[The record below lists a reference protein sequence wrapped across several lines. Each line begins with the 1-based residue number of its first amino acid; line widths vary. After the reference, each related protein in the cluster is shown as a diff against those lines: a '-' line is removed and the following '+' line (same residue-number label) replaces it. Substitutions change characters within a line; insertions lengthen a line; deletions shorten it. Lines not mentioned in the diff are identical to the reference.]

1 MQKLSMYTHSTVPYT
16 NSLRLFFFSAW
27 STLDPH
33 HSFPPTDANPT
44 PTRFLL
50 ECGAFTPGFGLSL
63 DNYNPFDASLKFL
76 NTGTPKAELNPFDTS
91 FRAPSSAI
99 STQPFQSTQQRPEK
113 PEQQQQDA
121 SEKQRSFDRQA
132 WADMLFSE
140 DALPMPQMSPG
151 LSPFSSSSSST
162 GSLSPPLPPVPS
174 NTVSLGQVQSSPAA
188 EVQSTQTLTY
198 ELNPVCGN
206 PTYSKAPQ
214 QSERKCSLPGAPLP
228 IHDQDSVTASA
239 SASAERFFAQDS
251 KSRELNFG
259 DDGDFDQELME
270 RADESG
276 VDTAMSALD
285 MQPTS
290 ESTSKTKDSK
300 GAKNAKAA
308 KTKKAAA
315 APNAPGTL
323 SRTPSSSRKSKS
335 RKRTTAEEEGPEKKR
350 LKFLERNRM
359 AAAKCREKKRLQ
371 TLKTI
376 SDADE
381 ITARNQ
387 ALHETLEE
395 LQEEVRRLKTQI
407 LCHRGCD
414 CSVIKKFVETSFE
427 CNSLASPTTHAPG
440 PFSYQAQQTPVN
452 QMQSF

>member
-1 MQKLSMYTHSTVPYT
+1 M
-16 NSLRLFFFSAW
+16 SLEADIRR
-27 STLDPH
+27 
-33 HSFPPTDANPT
+33 DANPT

-91 FRAPSSAI
+91 FKAPSLAI
-99 STQPFQSTQQRPEK
+99 STQAFQNTQQRQEK
-113 PEQQQQDA
+113 QEQQQQDA

-140 DALPMPQMSPG
+140 DALPVPQMSPG
-151 LSPFSSSSSST
+151 LSPYSPSSSST
-162 GSLSPPLPPVPS
+162 GSLSPPISSAPS
-174 NTVSLGQVQSSPAA
+174 NTVSLGQVQASPAA
-188 EVQSTQTLTY
+188 GAQSTQTLTY

-206 PTYSKAPQ
+206 PTISKAPYQ
-214 QSERKCSLPGAPLP
+214 REREPVLPSAPLP
-228 IHDQDSVTASA
+228 TFNQDSVATNAS
-239 SASAERFFAQDS
+239 SSAESFYALES
-251 KSRELNFG
+251 KSRG
-259 DDGDFDQELME
+259 MDIGDADDDGSDQELNE

-290 ESTSKTKDSK
+290 ESTTKTKDAAK
-300 GAKNAKAA
+300 GAKNTKAT
-308 KTKKAAA
+308 KTRKAAA
-315 APNAPGTL
+315 APNTPGSLT
-323 SRTPSSSRKSKS
+323 RTPSSSRKSKS
-335 RKRTTAEEEGPEKKR
+335 RKRASAEEEGPEKKR

-407 LCHRGCD
+407 LCHRGCE

-427 CNSLASPTTHAPG
+427 CNSLTSPVTHAPASS
-440 PFSYQAQQTPVN
+440 FSFQAQQVPVN
-452 QMQSF
+452 QMQPF

>member
-1 MQKLSMYTHSTVPYT
+1 M
-16 NSLRLFFFSAW
+16 SLEADIRR
-27 STLDPH
+27 
-33 HSFPPTDANPT
+33 DANPT

-91 FRAPSSAI
+91 FRAPSSAV
-99 STQPFQSTQQRPEK
+99 STQPLQSVQQRQEK
-113 PEQQQQDA
+113 QDHQQQQQQDA

-140 DALPMPQMSPG
+140 DALPMAQMSPG
-151 LSPFSSSSSST
+151 LSPYSSSSSST
-162 GSLSPPLPPVPS
+162 GSLSPPLPSAPS
-174 NTVSLGQVQSSPAA
+174 NTVSLGQVQASPAA
-188 EVQSTQTLTY
+188 EAPSTQTLTY
-198 ELNPVCGN
+198 ELSPVCGN
-206 PTYSKAPQ
+206 PTYSKAPR
-214 QSERKCSLPGAPLP
+214 QSERASSFPSSPLP
-228 IHDQDSVTASA
+228 MHGQDLVAVSA
-239 SASAERFFAQDS
+239 PAPVSPERFYAQHSQSPEMD
-251 KSRELNFG
+251 LG
-259 DDGDFDQELME
+259 DDGDFDQEMME
-270 RADESG
+270 RTEDSG

-285 MQPTS
+285 MQPAYEYTP
-290 ESTSKTKDSK
+290 KTKDTK
-300 GAKNAKAA
+300 GAKNGKAA
-308 KTKKAAA
+308 KSRKTAAAA
-315 APNAPGTL
+315 APDAPGKLT
-323 SRTPSSSRKSKS
+323 RTASSSRKSKS
-335 RKRTTAEEEGPEKKR
+335 RKRATAEEEGPEKKR

-407 LCHRGCD
+407 LCHRGCE
-414 CSVIKKFVETSFE
+414 CSVIKKFVETTFD
-427 CNSLASPTTHAPG
+427 CNSLASPTVHAPT
-440 PFSYQAQQTPVN
+440 PFSLQAPPMPVD
-452 QMQSF
+452 QMQPF

>member
-1 MQKLSMYTHSTVPYT
+1 M
-16 NSLRLFFFSAW
+16 SLEADIRR
-27 STLDPH
+27 
-33 HSFPPTDANPT
+33 DANPT

-121 SEKQRSFDRQA
+121 SEKQRNFDRQA

-140 DALPMPQMSPG
+140 DALPMPQMSP
-151 LSPFSSSSSST
+151 
-162 GSLSPPLPPVPS
+162 
-174 NTVSLGQVQSSPAA
+174 GQVQSSPAA

-239 SASAERFFAQDS
+239 SASAERFYALDS
-251 KSRELNFG
+251 KSRELNFS
-259 DDGDFDQELME
+259 DDGDFDQEMME

-276 VDTAMSALD
+276 VDTAMSTLD

-290 ESTSKTKDSK
+290 EFTSKTKDSK

-308 KTKKAAA
+308 KTKKSAA
-315 APNAPGTL
+315 APSAPGTL
-323 SRTPSSSRKSKS
+323 SRTSSSSRKSKS

-414 CSVIKKFVETSFE
+414 CSVIKKFVETTFE
-427 CNSLASPTTHAPG
+427 CNSLTSPTTHAPG